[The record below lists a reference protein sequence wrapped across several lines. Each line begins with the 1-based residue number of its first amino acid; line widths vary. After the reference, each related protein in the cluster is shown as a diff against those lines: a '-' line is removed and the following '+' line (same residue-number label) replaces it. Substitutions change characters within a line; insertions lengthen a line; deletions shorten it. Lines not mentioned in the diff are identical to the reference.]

1 MSDNEGEGDMTRGV
15 SGTVFAEEDISNA
28 RIENCGSIGV
38 QIKPSNGRAQDSA
51 LSQARL
57 PQGISGLPND

>member
-1 MSDNEGEGDMTRGV
+1 MTRGV
-15 SGTVFAEEDISNA
+15 SGTGFGEEDISGA
-28 RIENCGSIGV
+28 LMENCGSIGV
-38 QIKPSNGRAQDSA
+38 QMKPSNGLVQDSA